1 MDWLGRRTLLMVTA
15 PILSAGW
22 LTITFAPNA
31 KIILLG
37 RFICG
42 AAVAFIY
49 STGPVYWSEV
59 TEARLRGTLV
69 LLSSIFVSIGTVVSY
84 LAGAFFSWRI
94 SCYICLA
101 PTILMLAV
109 LWAVPESPY
118 WYLLKGREEDCKA
131 SIRWLRGTDYDS
143 AADIAEMKVKLNSVG
158 KKVEYR
164 ELWRPRTRKPLLITL
179 FLDTLQQIC
188 GGTIL
193 IAFAGTIFISA
204 GVEDHRMA
212 TIITGL
218 VQVVFTTVCALTADR
233 LGRRPLIICS
243 AFITSIATV
252 FLGLCYF
259 VNDVLE
265 INWPPWAPIVSML
278 VAVAGY
284 CLGCYN
290 LPWLLSAEL
299 FNTTMRSTMSA
310 VNILFVRL
318 LSFAVLQQY
327 SYHVSTISI
336 YKRAFSAWGKARS
349 HTEPC
354 RESRE
359 PDEAQVCCVWP
370 GHSAS
375 NLKNGRVRYR
385 DGAANCL
392 LPTAPA
398 IHASQCHEGNA
409 EPLGSTPWRWL
420 CRVVCIHDEPRH

>member
-1 MDWLGRRTLLMVTA
+1 
-15 PILSAGW
+15 
-22 LTITFAPNA
+22 
-31 KIILLG
+31 
-37 RFICG
+37 
-42 AAVAFIY
+42 
-49 STGPVYWSEV
+49 
-59 TEARLRGTLV
+59 
-69 LLSSIFVSIGTVVSY
+69 
-84 LAGAFFSWRI
+84 
-94 SCYICLA
+94 
-101 PTILMLAV
+101 MLAV
-109 LWAVPESPY
+109 LWVVPESPY

-179 FLDTLQQIC
+179 FLGTLQQIC

-193 IAFAGTIFISA
+193 IVFAGTIFISA

-233 LGRRPLIICS
+233 LGRRPLIVCS

-278 VAVAGY
+278 VAVSGY
-284 CLGCYN
+284 CLGCLT

-310 VNILFVRL
+310 VNLLFGRL
-318 LSFAVLQQY
+318 LSFAVLQIY
-327 SYHVSTISI
+327 PFFEEAFGAHSVFFTFGGVSLLCSFVTCFVIPET
-336 YKRAFSAWGKARS
+336 KGK
-349 HTEPC
+349 TLEQIQEYF
-354 RESRE
+354 ES
-359 PDEAQVCCVWP
+359 PKK
-370 GHSAS
+370 
-375 NLKNGRVRYR
+375 LKHNMVQPIGDVPNTVK
-385 DGAANCL
+385 A
-392 LPTAPA
+392 
-398 IHASQCHEGNA
+398 
-409 EPLGSTPWRWL
+409 
-420 CRVVCIHDEPRH
+420 